1 MICTFRK
8 AIDQLLLL
16 IIGIACNR
24 TLAKICSDIN
34 KPNGQYYLPINK
46 ASVLEFVQKL
56 RVRQLPGVGRVT
68 ERVLESLGV
77 KTCNDIYDHRA
88 VLYKLLSPISF
99 QFLLR
104 NYLGLGSTSFSTD
117 VERKSVGVE
126 RTFSAMSD
134 PSQLFDKIKE
144 LAVLLEADL
153 EKAGLMGRNIGI
165 KLKSVTYEMRIRSKT
180 LPSYVWMAKDI
191 ERIAKD
197 LLLKELPINIR
208 LMGLRV
214 STMKPRGSEDES
226 VMKVQKKNPLES
238 SSINI

>member
-1 MICTFRK
+1 MKKVTHIRFY
-8 AIDQLLLL
+8 
-16 IIGIACNR
+16 IGIACNR
-24 TLAKICSDIN
+24 TLAKICSDID

-46 ASVLEFVQKL
+46 ALVLAFVQKL

-77 KTCNDIYDHRA
+77 KTCNDIYQHRA

-104 NYLGLGSTSFSTD
+104 NYLGLGNTSFSAD
-117 VERKSVGVE
+117 VERKSIGVE

-134 PSQLFDKIKE
+134 PGELFNKLKE
-144 LAVLLEADL
+144 LAILLEADL
-153 EKAGLMGRNIGI
+153 EKAGFMGRNVGI

-180 LPSYVWMAKDI
+180 FPSYIWMAKDI

-197 LLLKELPINIR
+197 LLMKELPINIR
-208 LMGLRV
+208 LMGLRI

-226 VMKVQKKNPLES
+226 VMKVFRYNNRYRLKS
-238 SSINI
+238 FV